1 MPFFSGP
8 KGEKRKYMLL
18 LCAACLA
25 VNLLAARFASW
36 LKLPLYL
43 DNIGSALAAALGGVI
58 PGILVGFLTNLIN
71 GLIDVENVYYGS
83 LTVLIAICSALYAE
97 RGFYRKPSRWPVII
111 ITFALIG
118 GGLGSLLTR
127 QLYGF
132 EFASLQQSGDLA
144 RWLLAHTGMG
154 ESGAQ
159 FAADLLVD
167 LLDKTITVLAVALI
181 LRLLPEKLLPRFYYS
196 GLKQAPITGKWTAK
210 DFRKSIHRS
219 LRFKVVLV
227 VALATLVTGVAVTTI
242 SFIHFRKSAIDQQ
255 KKLAEGTVDVVAG
268 SFRRDHVD
276 DYIQYF
282 NGNEETQYAD
292 EYLHAAE
299 VIQSLMESSEY
310 IDYCYVY
317 RITPE
322 GCVVVFDPD
331 ITERYE
337 YGVSLAAEAATRENE
352 EERQELLNRAQQ
364 YFEDLGDY
372 RNSAERAANPL
383 PTDGSEIAGTGTEIY
398 TEAFDEDFLDK
409 VPDLLAGKEIEPR
422 DVKSRYGWYMTF
434 YKPVYDENGVCQCYA
449 GVDVSMD
456 HIARE
461 GYQFLARVVSLFFGF
476 FVIILAVTIW
486 LAEYNVILPINS
498 MAAEANHSSFETKE
512 DRRQAIDNIERLD
525 IQTRDEIENLY
536 TAMIRTTRD
545 MAETTDSMAKA
556 IAETQRQNVLIGK
569 MQNGLIPVLADMV
582 ESRDQNTGEHVR
594 KTAAYTGVIMRE
606 LKREHIYEDQLT
618 DAYIQDVMNSA
629 PLHDVGKIQV
639 PDQILN
645 KPGKLSD
652 EEFAIMKTHT
662 TAGAE
667 IITSAMDMVSE
678 GGSGYLKE
686 ARNLAKYHHEKWNGM
701 GYPEGLKGEDIPLS
715 ARIMAVADAF
725 DALVS
730 KRSYKDG
737 FPFEKA
743 MDIIREGIGTHFD
756 PNVAG
761 AFIAASDEVRRIM
774 NSQMMGRDNIGQQES
789 EG

>member
-1 MPFFSGP
+1 MKIQFFSGP
-8 KGEKRKYMLL
+8 KGEKRKYILL
-18 LCAACLA
+18 LCVACLA
-25 VNLLAARFASW
+25 INFLASRFASW

-97 RGFYRKPSRWPVII
+97 RGFYRKPSRWPIII

-127 QLYGF
+127 VLYSF

-144 RWLLAHTGMG
+144 RWILAKTGMG

-159 FAADLLVD
+159 FAADMLVD
-167 LLDKTITVLAVALI
+167 LLDKAITVLLIALI
-181 LRLLPEKLLPRFYYS
+181 LHLLPENIKSRFYYS
-196 GLKQAPITGKWTAK
+196 GLRQAPLSARTLSKEA
-210 DFRKSIHRS
+210 RKTHRRS
-219 LRFKVVLV
+219 LRVKVVVV

-242 SFIHFRKSAIDQQ
+242 SFLHFRTAAIDSQR
-255 KKLAEGTVDVVAG
+255 KLAEGTVRVVAG
-268 SFRRDHVD
+268 SFKAEDVD
-276 DYIQYF
+276 GYLQEGEAGEQYRQEH
-282 NGNEETQYAD
+282 GYE
-292 EYLHAAE
+292 AAKA
-299 VIQSLMESSEY
+299 IMKSLMDSSEY
-310 IDYCYVY
+310 IEYCYVY
-317 RITPE
+317 KIEKE
-322 GCVVVFDPD
+322 GCIVVFDPD
-331 ITERYE
+331 
-337 YGVSLAAEAATRENE
+337 REDD
-352 EERQELLNRAQQ
+352 A
-364 YFEDLGDY
+364 
-372 RNSAERAANPL
+372 
-383 PTDGSEIAGTGTEIY
+383 IGTVDE
-398 TEAFDEDFLDK
+398 FDEDFGKYL
-409 VPDLLAGKEIEPR
+409 PSILLGKEIPSVENH
-422 DVKSRYGWYMTF
+422 WYDESEDSEKWLLTF
-434 YKPVYDENGVCQCYA
+434 YEPVEIGKNIYA
-449 GVDVSMD
+449 GVDVSLD
-456 HIARE
+456 HIQTD
-461 GYQFLARVVSLFFGF
+461 GQQFLARVVSLFFGF

-498 MAAEANHSSFETKE
+498 MALEANRSSFDTEEART
-512 DRRQAIDNIERLD
+512 QAIENIEKLD
-525 IQTRDEIENLY
+525 IRTQDEIENLY

-556 IAETQRQNVLIGK
+556 IAETQRQNALIGK
-569 MQNGLIPVLADMV
+569 MQNGLILVLADMV

-606 LKREHIYEDQLT
+606 LRREHIYEDQLT
-618 DAYIQDVMNSA
+618 DEFIQDVMNSA

-645 KPGKLSD
+645 KPGKLTD
-652 EEFAIMKTHT
+652 DEFAIMKTHT

-701 GYPEGLKGEDIPLS
+701 GYPEGLKGEEIPLS
-715 ARIMAVADAF
+715 ARIMAVADVF

-743 MDIIREGIGTHFD
+743 MAIIEEGSGNHFD

-761 AFIAASDEVRRIM
+761 AFIRSSDEVREIM
-774 NSQMMGRDNIGQQES
+774 ESQMMGR
-789 EG
+789 